1 MESKITD
8 TMLRDQTVVITGA
21 SSGIGKAAAIAFACE
36 GANLVLA
43 ARGLQGL
50 EETASACRK
59 WGGLAKIV
67 VTDMSDAVQV
77 QHLLKEALSINGHI
91 KCWINNAGVLSFG
104 KFEETP
110 VEVIDQVIKTNLL
123 GYVYGA
129 RAVLPVFKQQGS
141 GVLINNIS
149 IGGWMPAPYGTAYT
163 ASKYGIRGLVEGL
176 QAEVSNYP
184 NIHICALYPGFQ
196 RSAGIGHAANYSGIR
211 LSTPPPA
218 FDPRRLAD
226 AMVKLAKHPVEVS
239 YPDWFGF
246 LFKRLYQVCPAVI
259 RSVSSF
265 AMRGAMKWANR
276 SVSNSGTVLQPSRG
290 YHGIYGK
297 TLLPTPSKTSK
308 RSVVTAM
315 GIIAMGIWLAAR
327 NRRAGHN

>member
-1 MESKITD
+1 
-8 TMLRDQTVVITGA
+8 MLRDQTVVITGA
-21 SSGIGKAAAIAFACE
+21 SSGIGKATAIAFACE

-43 ARGLQGL
+43 ARSLQGL
-50 EETASACRK
+50 EETASECRK
-59 WGGLAKIV
+59 WGAQVKIV
-67 VTDMSDAVQV
+67 ATNMSDVMQV
-77 QHLLKEALSINGHI
+77 KHLLKQALSVNCHI

-141 GVLINNIS
+141 GILINNIS

-176 QAEVSNYP
+176 QAEVSDYP
-184 NIHICALYPGFQ
+184 HIHICALYPGFQ

-226 AMVKLAKHPVEVS
+226 AMVKLAKHPVAAS

-265 AMRGAMKWANR
+265 AVRGAMKWANKAH
-276 SVSNSGTVLQPSRG
+276 SSSGTVFQPSGG
-290 YHGIYGK
+290 YNGIYGK
-297 TLLPTPSKTSK
+297 TLLPVSFNTSK
-308 RSVVTAM
+308 RAVITVM
-315 GIIAMGIWLAAR
+315 GIVVAGIWLTSR
-327 NRRAGHN
+327 NRRISH

>member
-1 MESKITD
+1 MENKIKD
-8 TMLRDQTVVITGA
+8 TTLLNQTVVITGA
-21 SSGIGKAAAIAFACE
+21 SSGIGKATAIAFACE

-50 EETASACRK
+50 EETATACRK
-59 WGGLAKIV
+59 RGALVKIV
-67 VTDMSDAVQV
+67 ATDMSDATQV
-77 QHLLKEALSINGHI
+77 QQLVKEALSINGHI

-110 VEVIDQVIKTNLL
+110 VEVIGQVIKTNLL

-149 IGGWMPAPYGTAYT
+149 IGGWMPAPFGTAYT

-184 NIHICALYPGFQ
+184 GIHICALYPGFQ

-226 AMVKLAKHPVEVS
+226 AMVKLAKHPVAAS

-246 LFKRLYQVCPAVI
+246 LFKKLYQVCPAAI
-259 RSVSSF
+259 RTLSSF
-265 AMRGAMKWANR
+265 AMRGAMKWANKT
-276 SVSNSGTVLQPSRG
+276 VNNSGTVLHPSKG
-290 YHGIYGK
+290 YNSIYGK
-297 TLLPTPSKTSK
+297 TLLSSSAGASN
-308 RSVVTAM
+308 RIVIAGL
-315 GIIAMGIWLAAR
+315 GIASLCIWLASH
-327 NRRAGHN
+327 RRTSD

>member
-1 MESKITD
+1 MENKIRD
-8 TMLRDQTVVITGA
+8 TTLRDQTVVITGA

-59 WGGLAKIV
+59 WGALVKIV
-67 VTDMSDAVQV
+67 VTDMSDAMQV
-77 QHLLKEALSINGHI
+77 QHLLKEALSVNGHI

-141 GVLINNIS
+141 GILINNIS

-176 QAEVSNYP
+176 QAEVSNYQD
-184 NIHICALYPGFQ
+184 IHICALYPGFQ

-218 FDPRRLAD
+218 FDPRGLAD
-226 AMVKLAKHPVEVS
+226 AMVKLAKRPVAAS

-246 LFKRLYQVCPAVI
+246 LFKRLCQVCPAVI
-259 RSVSSF
+259 RTVSSF
-265 AMRGAMKWANR
+265 AMWGAMKWANKAA
-276 SVSNSGTVLQPSRG
+276 SNSGTVLHPSKG
-290 YHGIYGK
+290 YNPIYGK
-297 TLLPTPSKTSK
+297 TLLPAPSVATN
-308 RSVVTAM
+308 RSLIAGL
-315 GIIAMGIWLAAR
+315 GIAALYIWMASR
-327 NRRAGHN
+327 NRQTSH

>member
-1 MESKITD
+1 
-8 TMLRDQTVVITGA
+8 MLLNQTVVITGA
-21 SSGIGKAAAIAFACE
+21 SSGIGKATAIAFARE

-50 EETASACRK
+50 EETATACRK
-59 WGGLAKIV
+59 RGAPVKIV
-67 VTDMSDAVQV
+67 ATDMSDATQV
-77 QHLLKEALSINGHI
+77 QQLVKEALSINGHI

-110 VEVIDQVIKTNLL
+110 VEVIGQVIKTNLL

-149 IGGWMPAPYGTAYT
+149 IGGWMPAPFGTAYT

-184 NIHICALYPGFQ
+184 GIHICALYPGFQ

-226 AMVKLAKHPVEVS
+226 AMVKLAKHPVAAS

-246 LFKRLYQVCPAVI
+246 VFKKLYQVCPAAI
-259 RSVSSF
+259 RTLSSF
-265 AMRGAMKWANR
+265 AMRGAMKWANKT
-276 SVSNSGTVLQPSRG
+276 VNNSGTVLHPSNG
-290 YHGIYGK
+290 YNSIYGK
-297 TLLPTPSKTSK
+297 TLLPSSSGASN
-308 RSVVTAM
+308 RIVIAGL
-315 GIIAMGIWLAAR
+315 GIAALCIWLASH
-327 NRRAGHN
+327 RRTSD